1 MRANRIVLL
10 IALGS
15 IAAPA
20 SRGVSQT
27 PESQPPSYTEALVR
41 LEVGDTSAA
50 LHYLRETTR
59 DHPEFGPAY
68 LRLGSI
74 LRKQADNLETE
85 DDVLG
90 EAELALKRAWDL
102 MGDDP
107 EVMVELGFVLRRER
121 EEDEARR
128 MFDRAWEAAERKA
141 QRSRAEE
148 AADMYYTLA
157 TLYERWWED
166 WERLVMIPE
175 TAERIDCPAITGVP
189 DVDHP
194 TRSALCPKQWAIQLA
209 QVVPISDLK
218 AGDRERMFEH
228 FRLAIASNPGHVEA
242 AVRLLGHLAADESWA
257 EYMHVA
263 RQLVISA
270 PEDARSNL
278 FLGLALHKAGLD
290 QAADSIFD
298 AAVALMSP
306 EERLIFDDVSPLL
319 TRRGREVY
327 SQLDSTGRATAST
340 AFFVSTDPL
349 FLTEANERRLEHYSR
364 LAWGELKYASPA
376 MGIRGWQSERGLIWV
391 RYGKPWQSYQCCY
404 GGGGRME
411 YWSYGPNG
419 PVFVF
424 SRSLT
429 YRHARHYGYSKAIE
443 EQLAVSAPQAYQP
456 AVITAVYRLPFQLA
470 RFRGDDYDLTRVE
483 IYAAV
488 PLDSLGVDVSA
499 SLETGL
505 FVFDRDYL
513 NELLARRLTAVAD
526 QPRMGLTY
534 GFQLPVGLYS
544 FGLEAR
550 EEGPENLARPV
561 GRARDTLAVPGF
573 PEGRLSI
580 SDLLLADGL
589 RALSER
595 PRVRE
600 DLRIWPSRTLSF
612 YSGDPVH
619 VYFEVYG
626 LATDS
631 DGFARYRVELAVEDA
646 EDRNVVERIAR
657 GVVQLFSRGDDQE
670 PAVAWERTVVVSGDR
685 SMEYVSVSLPP
696 LDRGSYRVVVRI
708 EDLTGGASALSE
720 RVLWIEGLD

>member
-1 MRANRIVLL
+1 
-10 IALGS
+10 
-15 IAAPA
+15 
-20 SRGVSQT
+20 
-27 PESQPPSYTEALVR
+27 
-41 LEVGDTSAA
+41 
-50 LHYLRETTR
+50 
-59 DHPEFGPAY
+59 
-68 LRLGSI
+68 
-74 LRKQADNLETE
+74 
-85 DDVLG
+85 
-90 EAELALKRAWDL
+90 
-102 MGDDP
+102 
-107 EVMVELGFVLRRER
+107 
-121 EEDEARR
+121 
-128 MFDRAWEAAERKA
+128 
-141 QRSRAEE
+141 
-148 AADMYYTLA
+148 
-157 TLYERWWED
+157 
-166 WERLVMIPE
+166 MIPE

-189 DVDHP
+189 SVDHP
-194 TRSALCPKQWAIQLA
+194 TRSALCPRQWAIQLP
-209 QVVPISDLK
+209 QVVAISDLK

-228 FRLAIASNPGHVEA
+228 FRLALDSDPGHVEA

-263 RQLVISA
+263 RRLVNSA
-270 PEDARSNL
+270 PEDARSFL
-278 FLGLALHKAGLD
+278 FLGLGLHRAGFD
-290 QAADSIFD
+290 RDANAIFD
-298 AAVALMSP
+298 TATALLSP
-306 EERLIFDDVSPLL
+306 EERLVFDDVSPLL
-319 TRRGREVY
+319 TRRGRTVY
-327 SQLDSTGRATAST
+327 SQLDSAGRATAST
-340 AFFVSTDPL
+340 AFFASTDPL

-364 LAWGELKYASPA
+364 LAWAELKYASPA
-376 MGIRGWQSERGLIWV
+376 MAIRGWQSERGTIWV

-404 GGGGRME
+404 GGGGRMD

-424 SRSLT
+424 ARQLT

-443 EQLAVSAPQAYQP
+443 EQLSVSAPQAYQP
-456 AVITAVYRLPFQLA
+456 AVITAAYRLPFQLA

-488 PLDSLGVDVSA
+488 PVDSLGVDVGA

-534 GFQLPVGLYS
+534 GFQMPVGLYS

-573 PEGRLSI
+573 PEGQLSI

-595 PRVRE
+595 PRMRE

-612 YSGDPVH
+612 ISGDPVH

-626 LATDS
+626 LATDL
-631 DGFARYRVELAVEDA
+631 DGLAQYRVELAVRDA
-646 EDRNVVERIAR
+646 EDRNVVEKIAR
-657 GVVQLFSRGDDQE
+657 GVVELFSRGGGQE
-670 PAVAWERTVVVSGDR
+670 PTVAWERTVVVGADR

-696 LDRGSYRVVVRI
+696 LDGGTYRVVVRI
-708 EDLTGGASALSE
+708 EDLTSGAFTVTE
-720 RVLWIEGLD
+720 RVFWIESLVE

>member
-15 IAAPA
+15 TAVSA

-27 PESQPPSYTEALVR
+27 PESQPSAYTEALVR

-59 DHPEFGPAY
+59 DHPDFGPAF

-74 LRKQADNLETE
+74 LRTRANDPETE
-85 DDVLG
+85 NELIR

-107 EVMVELGFVLRRER
+107 EVMVELGMLLRRER
-121 EEDEARR
+121 EGEDARR

-141 QRSRAEE
+141 RESRAED
-148 AADMYYTLA
+148 AAKMYYTLA
-157 TLYERWWED
+157 MIYERWWED
-166 WERLVMIPE
+166 WHRLVFIPE
-175 TAERIDCPAITGVP
+175 TAERIDCPATVGAP
-189 DVDHP
+189 ATDHAS
-194 TRSALCPKQWAIQLA
+194 RSQLCPRQWAIQLS
-209 QVVPISDLK
+209 QVVSISDLK
-218 AGDRERMFEH
+218 ADDRERMFEH
-228 FRLAIASNPGHVEA
+228 FRLTLASDPGHVEA
-242 AVRLLGHLAADESWA
+242 AVHLLGHLADDEAWI
-257 EYMHVA
+257 EYMQVA
-263 RQLVISA
+263 QQLARAA
-270 PEDARSNL
+270 PNDARSHL
-278 FLGLALHKAGLD
+278 FLGLGLHKASSD
-290 QAADSIFD
+290 RAAGSVFESAI
-298 AAVALMSP
+298 ALLP
-306 EERLIFDDVSPLL
+306 AEERLVFDDVSPLL
-319 TRRGREVY
+319 TRRGRDVY
-327 SQLDSTGRATAST
+327 SQLDSAGRAAAST

-349 FLTEANERRLEHYSR
+349 FLSEANERELEHYSR
-364 LAWGELKYASPA
+364 LAWAELKYASPR
-376 MGIRGWQSERGLIWV
+376 MELRGWQSERGLIWV

-404 GGGGRME
+404 GGGGRMD

-424 SRSLT
+424 KRSLT

-443 EQLAVSAPQAYQP
+443 EQLSVHAPQAYQP
-456 AVITAVYRLPFQLA
+456 AAITAVYRLPFQLA
-470 RFRGDDYDLTRVE
+470 RFRGEDYDLTRVE

-488 PLDSLGVDVSA
+488 PLDSLGVDVGA

-505 FVFDRDYL
+505 FVFTRDYL
-513 NELLARRLTAVAD
+513 DELLARRLTSVTD

-534 GFQLPVGLYS
+534 GFQMPVGLYS

-573 PEGRLSI
+573 PEGQLSI

-600 DLRIWPSRTLSF
+600 GLRIWPSRTLSF
-612 YSGDPVH
+612 ISGDPVH
-619 VYFEVYG
+619 LYFEVYG

-631 DGFARYRVELAVEDA
+631 DGLARYRVELAVEDA

-657 GVVQLFSRGDDQE
+657 GVVELFSRGGDQE
-670 PAVAWERTVVVSGDR
+670 PIVAWERTVVVSGDR
-685 SMEYVSVSLPP
+685 SIEYVSVSLPP
-696 LDRGSYRVVVRI
+696 LDRGQYRVVVRI
-708 EDLTGGASALSE
+708 DDLTSGASALSE
-720 RVLWIEGLD
+720 RVLWIESLD